1 MRPILDSR
9 VEDQY
14 IFPRPED
21 GLMFIPQQLLSTV
34 VFVGIKKPDGSMQ
47 LGGTAF
53 WITRPI
59 GFNIEGNFA
68 YLVTAKH
75 VITSI
80 EKLGLEEIWLR
91 VNLRNGT
98 SKPVRTHR
106 SDWTLSES
114 SDIAAA
120 KISILPEWD
129 HGGWPLVL
137 IDSNGLIS
145 AERMGIG
152 REIFLAGLFTKRRG
166 NQRNIPIVRV
176 GNIAALPSESE
187 RIKLKSGDLVTAY
200 LAETRSIG
208 GLSGSPAFINIHA
221 TLHADRDKS
230 PKFFLF
236 GMNVGH
242 YDEEDHP
249 GNDDAVADDGI
260 ERLKINTGISIIVP
274 AEDIH
279 FMIQRFLSRDNAE
292 IKRHIDQYGPA
303 EDAAFEEP
311 MQRTPGPEGIE
322 IPIPTQSQFISDL
335 TKVSRK
341 KQ

>member
-1 MRPILDSR
+1 MDMVLDSR
-9 VEDQY
+9 VEDCY

-34 VFVGIKKPDGSMQ
+34 VFVGLKKADNSMRF
-47 LGGTAF
+47 GGTAF

-59 GFNIEGNFA
+59 GFNIQGNFA

-80 EKLGLEEIWLR
+80 VGKGLEEIWLR
-91 VNLRNGT
+91 VNLRDGT

-106 SDWTLSES
+106 SDWVLSES

-120 KISILPEWD
+120 KIAILPEWD
-129 HGGWPLVL
+129 HAGWPLALVE
-137 IDSNGLIS
+137 SNGLIS
-145 AERMGIG
+145 AERMGLG

-166 NQRNIPIVRV
+166 NQRNVPIVRI
-176 GNIAALPSESE
+176 GNIAALPSQSE
-187 RIKLKSGDLVTAY
+187 QIKLRSGDLVTAY

-221 TLHADRDKS
+221 TLRQDRDKYPS
-230 PKFFLF
+230 FFLF

-279 FMIQRFLSRDNAE
+279 FMVQRFLSRDNAE
-292 IKRHIDQYGPA
+292 IKQHIDEHGPV
-303 EDAAFEEP
+303 EDSAFEEP
-311 MQRTPGPEGIE
+311 MQRTREGIN
-322 IPIPTQSQFISDL
+322 IPVPSKSRFLSDL
-335 TKVSRK
+335 EKASRK
-341 KQ
+341 KE